1 MSIVTATEK
10 AAELA
15 TNSPHD
21 RDKIDMASGTAREAH
36 IDPSLH
42 DAISPGLAQDVISD
56 HVASDTSVDERNQV
70 YATPLQVAT
79 RNGNLTV
86 VKMLLGAGADPNA
99 RDDLGRTPL
108 HEAVLRNS
116 EELVR
121 TLLEAGA
128 DSE

>member
-1 MSIVTATEK
+1 MATTS
-10 AAELA
+10 L
-15 TNSPHD
+15 HD
-21 RDKIDMASGTAREAH
+21 RDKIGMAFGTAREAH
-36 IDPSLH
+36 IDLNLH
-42 DAISPGLAQDVISD
+42 DALSPGLAQGVISD
-56 HVASDTSVDERNQV
+56 HVASGASVDEHNQV

-108 HEAVLRNS
+108 YEAVLRNN
-116 EELVR
+116 EALVH

-128 DSE
+128 NPE